1 MPGADY
7 AEVSRRLIE
16 AGQPENLPCVIV
28 SNATTPQQQI
38 RWTTVSGLASE
49 AKLPAPALLI
59 VGRVASHEIQEIAET
74 HWAANRKEPQVNRAT
89 IS

>member
-7 AEVSRRLIE
+7 PEVSRRLIE
-16 AGQPENLPCVIV
+16 AGQPEDLPCVIV
-28 SNATTPQQQI
+28 SNATSPHQKI
-38 RWTTVSGLASE
+38 RWTTVSALASE

-59 VGRVASHEIQEIAET
+59 VGRVATHEIQEITAT
-74 HWAANRKEPQVNRAT
+74 HWAANRKEPQVKPAT

>member
-28 SNATTPQQQI
+28 SNATTPHQQI

-49 AKLPAPALLI
+49 AKLLAPALLI
-59 VGRVASHEIQEIAET
+59 VGRVATHEIQEIAAT
-74 HWAANRKEPQVNRAT
+74 PWAANRKEPQVKPAT